1 MSVNANMRD
10 PRVHS
15 SSDSSRDIL
24 PVLLVEDNPINQ
36 KVATLLLDKLGL
48 NSVVAANGKEAVE
61 VFSQRRF
68 SVILMDCQ
76 MPEMDGFQATV
87 AIRKLEALSGTYTPI
102 IAVTA
107 LAMAGDQARCIASGM
122 DDYIPKPIDHNLLR
136 LKLNHWL
143 QADVVYSSQKLA
155 RKYTRDHNDPS
166 LDEDPI
172 NVPDLQEFYSPD
184 QLNEMLS
191 LFLAQTEDMLKR
203 TDFFVKQKDAKAV
216 AGLAHELRASCASI
230 GAKHLARAC
239 LCLEQAAGQQDWP
252 EAADTIKSIQTSRDR
267 LKAFIANLLTQI
279 KKV

>member
-1 MSVNANMRD
+1 MQ
-10 PRVHS
+10 S
-15 SSDSSRDIL
+15 SSDNSRDIL

-36 KVATLLLDKLGL
+36 KVATLLLEKLGL
-48 NSVVAANGKEAVE
+48 KSVTAANGKEAVE
-61 VFSQRRF
+61 IFSQRRF

-122 DDYIPKPIDHNLLR
+122 DDYLPKPIDHNLLR

-155 RKYTRDHNDPS
+155 RKYTRDQNDPS

-184 QLNEMLS
+184 QLSEMLS

-203 TDFFVKQKDAKAV
+203 TDFFLKQKDAKAV

-239 LCLEQAAGQQDWP
+239 LCLEQSAGQQDWP
-252 EAADTIKSIQTSRDR
+252 EAADTIKSIQNSRDR
-267 LKAFIANLLTQI
+267 LKAFIANLLAQI
-279 KKV
+279 KKA

>member
-1 MSVNANMRD
+1 MRTE
-10 PRVHS
+10 RVQS
-15 SSDSSRDIL
+15 SSDNSRDIL

-36 KVATLLLDKLGL
+36 KVATLLLEKLGL
-48 NSVVAANGKEAVE
+48 KSVTAANGKEAVE
-61 VFSQRRF
+61 IFSQRRF

-122 DDYIPKPIDHNLLR
+122 DDYLPKPIDHNLLR

-155 RKYTRDHNDPS
+155 RKYTRDQNDPS

-184 QLNEMLS
+184 QLSEMLS

-203 TDFFVKQKDAKAV
+203 TDFFLKQKDAKAV

-239 LCLEQAAGQQDWP
+239 LCLEQSAGQQDWP
-252 EAADTIKSIQTSRDR
+252 EAADTIKSIQNSRDR
-267 LKAFIANLLTQI
+267 LKAFIANLLAQI
-279 KKV
+279 KKA